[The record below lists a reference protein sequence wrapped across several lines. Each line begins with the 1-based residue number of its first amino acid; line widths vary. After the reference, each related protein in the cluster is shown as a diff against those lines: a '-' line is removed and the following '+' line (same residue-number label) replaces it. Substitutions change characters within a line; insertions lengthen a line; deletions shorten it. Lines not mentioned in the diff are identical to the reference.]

1 MDKRRVLL
9 LCASLEG
16 THPQLLLGEALENIL
31 SKVEDVELVGAWAL
45 DDQALARL
53 AQGLPDILLIA
64 EEEAGESAS
73 SLTAQVLERYP
84 DLPVVRVGLMQNVVR
99 LYTSRTLP
107 ARSADLIE
115 AIRGLPVHQRKSET
129 KG

>member
-1 MDKRRVLL
+1 VDKRRVLL

-16 THPQLLLGEALENIL
+16 THPQLLLGEALENVL
-31 SKVEDVELVGAWAL
+31 SKVEDVELVGTWTL

-64 EEEAGESAS
+64 EEEAGEQAT

-115 AIRGLPVHQRKSET
+115 AIRSLPVHQRKSET

>member
-1 MDKRRVLL
+1 VDKRRVLL

-31 SKVEDVELVGAWAL
+31 SKVEDVELVGTWAL

>member
-1 MDKRRVLL
+1 VCCFCVLPWREPIPN
-9 LCASLEG
+9 CC
-16 THPQLLLGEALENIL
+16 
-31 SKVEDVELVGAWAL
+31 WARL
-45 DDQALARL
+45 WRTSSARL

-64 EEEAGESAS
+64 EEEAGESVT

-84 DLPVVRVGLMQNVVR
+84 DLPVVRVGLRQNVVR

-115 AIRGLPVHQRKSET
+115 AIRGLPIHQRKSKT
-129 KG
+129 NG